1 MPGKEGG
8 KAKPLKVA
16 DFCAAMLAILHP
28 SLKRT
33 HHVSFLCLQKPKT
46 NKEELDDDDKAFLA
60 KKKAEQAAIK
70 ELQKT
75 AAAKG
80 GFAKNK
86 GGK

>member
-8 KAKPLKVA
+8 KAKPLKVTCERLAAARGA
-16 DFCAAMLAILHP
+16 DYTNHP
-28 SLKRT
+28 
-33 HHVSFLCLQKPKT
+33 QKPKT
-46 NKEELDDDDKAFLA
+46 NKELDDDDKAFLA

>member
-1 MPGKEGG
+1 MQRLL
-8 KAKPLKVA
+8 LK
-16 DFCAAMLAILHP
+16 DCRSTP
-28 SLKRT
+28 RDT
-33 HHVSFLCLQKPKT
+33 TQKPKT
-46 NKEELDDDDKAFLA
+46 NKELDDDDKAFLA

-75 AAAKG
+75 AASKG